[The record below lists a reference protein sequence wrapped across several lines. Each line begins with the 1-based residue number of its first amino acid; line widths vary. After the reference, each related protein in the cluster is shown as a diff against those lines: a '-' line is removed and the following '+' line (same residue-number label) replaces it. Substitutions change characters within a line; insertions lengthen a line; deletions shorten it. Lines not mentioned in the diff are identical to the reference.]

1 MSSVSRKL
9 AIVGARAVGKS
20 SLTLR
25 FTESRFDD
33 SYYPTIENQYMKSFK
48 VNGKVYDVDIS
59 DTAGQDEYSIINQR
73 QLIGIHGYLLVYSIA
88 SRSSFEVLPTIR
100 DKILNIL
107 SFGEDTKVPFI
118 IVGNKTDLSE
128 SLRQVKSEE
137 GQALAK
143 EFNCPFIEVS
153 AKDNINVD
161 KAFEL
166 LLIHIEAISNPQEKK
181 EGGCVIC

>member
-59 DTAGQDEYSIINQR
+59 DTAGQDEYSIVNQR
-73 QLIGIHGYLLVYSIA
+73 QLIGIHGFLLVYSIA
-88 SRSSFEVLPTIR
+88 SRSSFEVLSTIR

-107 SFGEDTKVPFI
+107 SFGEDTKVPF
-118 IVGNKTDLSE
+118 VVVANKTDLGSGV
-128 SLRQVKSEE
+128 RQVSKEE
-137 GQALAK
+137 GLALAR

-153 AKDNINVD
+153 AKDNTNVD
-161 KAFEL
+161 RAFEIL
-166 LLIHIEAISNPQEKK
+166 LQHIEELTNPQEKK
-181 EGGCVIC
+181 EAGCVIV